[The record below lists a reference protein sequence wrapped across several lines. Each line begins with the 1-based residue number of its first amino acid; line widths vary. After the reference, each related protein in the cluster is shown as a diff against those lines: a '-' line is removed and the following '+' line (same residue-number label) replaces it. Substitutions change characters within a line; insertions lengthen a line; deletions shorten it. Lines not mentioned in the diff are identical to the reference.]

1 MVKEKNIAATRIVQA
16 YLSSVISISLVL
28 LLIGIVALFGVNAGT
43 VTDYF
48 KENIRVT
55 AMMDETAD
63 ETTANEVMSA
73 ILEKQYTSRVDYIS
87 REKGAEEMRQML
99 GNDFLDVFETNP
111 IPISLEIYLDADYF
125 HSDSIRVI
133 QTEIE
138 AMDHVDELVYQS
150 SLIDIVNSNMEKIG
164 FVFAL
169 LICMLLFISF
179 VLINNTVR
187 LNIYSKR
194 FSVHTMRLVGATK
207 AFIRRPFL
215 IKAALQGLVAGILA
229 VIYMIGILYLM
240 KNEFSQM
247 FEIFDTMNVVYV
259 LGGII
264 LCGVLLCVV
273 STYFVV
279 NKMIVMNKDKMYF

>member
-99 GNDFLDVFETNP
+99 GDDFLDVFETNP